1 MKNILIPSTL
11 ESDTLG
17 AIQFAMQQSKGQ
29 QCTIFLTFLNE
40 IPDTDS
46 PAAFLRTMKCE
57 LTFSQKEVLSN
68 CWKLMH
74 DSQNCCLK
82 IHNQYGISAPTLKN
96 LIKHLSIDLTILP
109 LSYKSAEKRIH
120 IQFTRIL
127 ENCKCPIL
135 HLNSK
140 SENQD
145 CNTAMYLEQSKSKLQ
160 IEDLSGLIPDNFN
173 FKIVSQAK
181 IFNDQNPEDL
191 SSILNDAI
199 TKNNINILIE
209 TRKPKKIQLKHKTTN
224 AVQDYGLPVLS
235 LYEELV

>member
-11 ESDTLG
+11 ESDTLD
-17 AIQFAMQQSKGQ
+17 AIQFAVQQSKGQ
-29 QCTIFLTFLNE
+29 QCTIFLTFINE

-68 CWKLMH
+68 CWKLMT
-74 DSQNCCLK
+74 DSKNCSLK

-96 LIKHLSIDLTILP
+96 LIQHLSIDLTILP

-120 IQFTRIL
+120 KQFIQIL

-145 CNTAMYLEQSKSKLQ
+145 YSTAMYLEQNKSKLQ
-160 IEDLSGLIPDNFN
+160 IEDLNTLIPENFN
-173 FKIVSQAK
+173 LKIVSQAK
-181 IFNDQNPEDL
+181 IFKDQNPEDL
-191 SSILNDAI
+191 STILNDVI
-199 TKNNINILIE
+199 TKKNINLLIE
-209 TRKPKKIQLKHKTTN
+209 TRKPKKIQLKNKTTTTI
-224 AVQDYGLPVLS
+224 QDYGLPVLS